1 LVCCWVTVSDD
12 GIIWERDQNCGTK
25 LGGPI
30 LKPRTREDIWDNV
43 LVGTHVL
50 AMEDGS
56 FRMYYL
62 GVGKIKGDNTSQQ
75 GLELAVSDGEN
86 YRSWR
91 RSNE

>member
-1 LVCCWVTVSDD
+1 
-12 GIIWERDQNCGTK
+12 
-25 LGGPI
+25 
-30 LKPRTREDIWDNV
+30 
-43 LVGTHVL
+43 VGTPYVL

-62 GVGKIKGDNTSQQ
+62 GVGKIEGDNTSQQ

-91 RSNE
+91 RFNE

>member
-1 LVCCWVTVSDD
+1 
-12 GIIWERDQNCGTK
+12 
-25 LGGPI
+25 
-30 LKPRTREDIWDNV
+30 
-43 LVGTHVL
+43 VGTHVL

-91 RSNE
+91 RFNE